1 MKEEEAAMGLV
12 EAINILKCLADGLD
26 PKTHQPLSN
35 ESVYQDA
42 NTARA
47 LHTALDVMEENR
59 QREERKA
66 QLPPN
71 AGRPWDDAEDKK
83 LCEEFHRAV
92 PFDEI
97 AQVHSRTRGA
107 IIARLVKLG
116 KIHPRP
122 EEKVA

>member
-1 MKEEEAAMGLV
+1 MELAK
-12 EAINILKCLADGLD
+12 AIEILKSLADGHD
-26 PKTHQPLSN
+26 PDSHEPLVS
-35 ESVYQDA
+35 ESVYQNPD
-42 NTARA
+42 TARA
-47 LHTALDVMEENR
+47 LYTALQVLEETR

-83 LCEEFHRAV
+83 LCDEFHRAV
-92 PFDEI
+92 AFDEM

-107 IIARLVKLG
+107 IISRLVKLG
-116 KIHPRP
+116 KIHPRS

>member
-1 MKEEEAAMGLV
+1 MELAK
-12 EAINILKCLADGLD
+12 AIEILKSLADGHHPD
-26 PKTHQPLSN
+26 SHEPLVS
-35 ESVYQDA
+35 ESVYQNPD
-42 NTARA
+42 TARA
-47 LHTALDVMEENR
+47 LYTALQVLEETR

-83 LCEEFHRAV
+83 LCDEFHRAV
-92 PFDEI
+92 AFDEM

-107 IIARLVKLG
+107 IISRLVKLG
-116 KIHPRP
+116 KIHPRS